1 MIRRRAFHIVAVRM
15 IPKSGNRFSDQIMR
29 KWAESPV
36 RLIDQRASQA
46 AGHPANCR
54 ATLGGQAGPRKN
66 WLQRGKK
73 AVQFDTQIAT
83 TRIVPHDAAPVAVP
97 TTRSA

>member
-1 MIRRRAFHIVAVRM
+1 MIRRRAFHIAA
-15 IPKSGNRFSDQIMR
+15 SGR
-29 KWAESPV
+29 V
-36 RLIDQRASQA
+36 RLIDQQASQA

-54 ATLGGQAGPRKN
+54 ATLGGQSGPRKN

-83 TRIVPHDAAPVAVP
+83 IRIVPHDAAPVVVP